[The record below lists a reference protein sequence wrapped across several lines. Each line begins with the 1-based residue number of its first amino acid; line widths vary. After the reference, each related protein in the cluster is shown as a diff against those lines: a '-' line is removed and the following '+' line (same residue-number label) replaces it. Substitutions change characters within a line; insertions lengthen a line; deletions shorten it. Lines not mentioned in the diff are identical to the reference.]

1 VNGNDKG
8 IKRKPAGRCSDP
20 ARAALADLGKEVI
33 LCADV
38 GIQNPFRVRSSRKG
52 TLDRALARQEIP
64 LIQGMKEPALP
75 ISGPW
80 LPFTLL
86 FIRHAD
92 ARLSIAVLMKPVR
105 LFKGSKNSA
114 SA

>member
-1 VNGNDKG
+1 
-8 IKRKPAGRCSDP
+8 
-20 ARAALADLGKEVI
+20 
-33 LCADV
+33 
-38 GIQNPFRVRSSRKG
+38 
-52 TLDRALARQEIP
+52 
-64 LIQGMKEPALP
+64 MKEPALP